1 MRRLFQNI
9 YKGLFLILT
18 VLILP
23 LSIEAQ
29 TLQNYQQE
37 AAQNNPELKAAF
49 NRYLSALENQ
59 PQVGTL
65 PDPEIAFAYFV
76 SPVET
81 RVGPQRARISMSQM
95 FPWFGTL
102 SDKRRMSDANAK
114 AQFEQFQEQRNQM
127 FYQMERIWSDLFA
140 VDKNIEI
147 ARENLDIIN
156 TLLEVSISRYE
167 NGLTSQVDV
176 LRAQI
181 EQEDLKTR
189 IELLMD
195 NRELLVQ
202 QFNEYRNVD
211 PGTELTIPD
220 TISGPVF
227 SSDTEELITTI
238 KTRNPNLNKLHY
250 AEEASREMVSLAA
263 KEGKPSFGIGFDYIA
278 TGERTDVVNLPE
290 NGKDAFI
297 ARASFKIPL
306 FRKNYSAKT
315 RQAELNLNS
324 VQDDLITLENKLETQ
339 HYTAIRDLNNAQL
352 RFELYDEKQIQRIEQ
367 AINIL
372 MEAYTAD
379 ASDFAEILRLQRKL
393 LDYQLNRIQANSD
406 AFTANSYIRY
416 LTGANNI
423 SPNEI
428 NY

>member
-95 FPWFGTL
+95 FPWFGML

-339 HYTAIRDLNNAQL
+339 LYTAIRDLNNAQL

>member
-339 HYTAIRDLNNAQL
+339 LYTAIRDLNNAQL